1 MLESLFIKLQAFRA
15 IDKNFKTYITQRLA
29 KNTFCYKTP
38 PVAASVNQENEKEQL
53 DLCLEQSFNRK
64 K

>member
-1 MLESLFIKLQAFRA
+1 M
-15 IDKNFKTYITQRLA
+15 TQRLA
-29 KNTFCYKTP
+29 KNTFCYKPP
-38 PVAASVNQENEKEQL
+38 PVTASINQENEKEQL